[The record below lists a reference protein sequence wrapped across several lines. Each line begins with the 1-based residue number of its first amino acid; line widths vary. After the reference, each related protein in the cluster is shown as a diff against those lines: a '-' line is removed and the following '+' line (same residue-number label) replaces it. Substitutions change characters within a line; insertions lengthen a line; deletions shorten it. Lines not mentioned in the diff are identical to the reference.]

1 MKTLYIQCNMGCAG
15 DMLMSALSELLP
27 NKDEFFQ
34 KLNEIGLKDVIYE
47 SKVVERCGI
56 TGTLTDVKINGEIEG
71 STDNDHHH
79 EHSHHH
85 HDHPHNDE
93 HCHHHHHEHS
103 NMKSITEIINGLN
116 IPEKVKNDAIEV
128 YNIIADAESKVHNK
142 PVDLI
147 HFHEVGNKDAIADI
161 VGVSYIMYELDVDNI
176 CCSNINVGSGTVK
189 CAHGILPVPA
199 PATALIMKGMPVYS
213 NDVVGELCTPT
224 GAALLKYFVNE
235 YKPMPTIEIEKI
247 GYGMGHKE
255 FETANCVRAILGNTK
270 EENTDTIIKLECN
283 IDDMTGEEI
292 SFAEEML
299 FYAGARDVFTV
310 PIYMKK
316 NRPAVILT
324 CLCGE
329 KEKDKIIETIF
340 KHTSTIGVRET
351 VMNRYVLNRKI
362 EEKHTKLGTIQVK
375 KSFGYGCEKEKIE
388 YSTLSELATKNDM
401 SISQVKKIISEDK

>member
-15 DMLMSALSELLP
+15 DMLMSALSKLLP

-34 KLNEIGLKDVIYE
+34 KLNKIGLKDVIYE
-47 SKVVERCGI
+47 SKAVERCGI
-56 TGTLTDVKINGEIEG
+56 TGTLTDVKINGEIEE

-85 HDHPHNDE
+85 HDH
-93 HCHHHHHEHS
+93 HHHEHS
-103 NMKSITEIINGLN
+103 DMKSITEIINGLN

-142 PVDLI
+142 PVALI

-255 FETANCVRAILGNTK
+255 FETANCVRAILGNTQEGK
-270 EENTDTIIKLECN
+270 TDTITKLECN

-299 FYAGARDVFTV
+299 FSAGARDVFTV

-324 CLCGE
+324 CLCV
-329 KEKDKIIETIF
+329 EKDKNKIIETIF
-340 KHTSTIGVRET
+340 KHTSTIGIRET

>member
-34 KLNEIGLKDVIYE
+34 KLNKIGLKDVVYE
-47 SKVVERCGI
+47 SKAVERCGI
-56 TGTLTDVKINGEIEG
+56 TGTLTDVKINGEIEE
-71 STDNDHHH
+71 STDNDHNH

-85 HDHPHNDE
+85 HDH
-93 HCHHHHHEHS
+93 HHHEHS
-103 NMKSITEIINGLN
+103 DMKSITEIINGLN

-142 PVDLI
+142 PVALI

-199 PATALIMKGMPVYS
+199 PATAFIMKGMPVYS

-255 FETANCVRAILGNTK
+255 FETANCVRAILGNTQEGK
-270 EENTDTIIKLECN
+270 TDTITKLECN

-299 FYAGARDVFTV
+299 FSAGARDVFTV

-316 NRPAVILT
+316 NRPAVILI
-324 CLCGE
+324 CLCV
-329 KEKDKIIETIF
+329 EKDKNKIIETIF
-340 KHTSTIGVRET
+340 KYTSTIGVRESI
-351 VMNRYVLNRKI
+351 MNRYILERKI
-362 EEKHTKLGTIQVK
+362 EEKNTKLGTIQVK
-375 KSFGYGCEKEKIE
+375 KSFGYGCEKEKVE
-388 YSTLSELATKNDM
+388 YSTLSELALKNNM

>member
-15 DMLMSALSELLP
+15 DMLMSALSKLLP

-34 KLNEIGLKDVIYE
+34 KLNKIGLKDVIYE
-47 SKVVERCGI
+47 SKAVERCGI
-56 TGTLTDVKINGEIEG
+56 TGTLTDVKINGEIEE

-85 HDHPHNDE
+85 HDH
-93 HCHHHHHEHS
+93 HHHEHS
-103 NMKSITEIINGLN
+103 DMKSITEIINGLN

-142 PVDLI
+142 PVALI

-255 FETANCVRAILGNTK
+255 FETANCVRAILGNTQEGK
-270 EENTDTIIKLECN
+270 TDTITKLECN

-299 FYAGARDVFTV
+299 FSAGARDVFTV

-324 CLCGE
+324 CLCV
-329 KEKDKIIETIF
+329 EKDKNKIIETIF
-340 KHTSTIGVRET
+340 KHTSTIGIRET

-401 SISQVKKIISEDK
+401 SISQVKKLISEDK

>member
-15 DMLMSALSELLP
+15 DMLMSALSEILP

-34 KLNEIGLKDVIYE
+34 KLNEIGLSDVIYE
-47 SKVVERCGI
+47 PKTVEKCGI
-56 TGTLTDVKINGEIEG
+56 TGTLTDVKINGKIEE
-71 STDNDHHH
+71 SVEDNHT
-79 EHSHHH
+79 HSHHH
-85 HDHPHNDE
+85 HE
-93 HCHHHHHEHS
+93 HHHSDVNEHSHHHEHS

-116 IPEKVKNDAIEV
+116 IPEKVKKDAIAV
-128 YNIIADAESKVHNK
+128 YDIIADAESRVHNK
-142 PVDLI
+142 PINMI

-161 VGVSYIMYELDVDNI
+161 VGVSYIMYELNPDKI
-176 CCSNINVGSGTVK
+176 YCSNINVGSGTVK

-235 YKPMPTIEIEKI
+235 FKPMPTIEIDKI
-247 GYGMGHKE
+247 GYGMGHKD
-255 FETANCVRAILGNTK
+255 FETVNCVRAILGNTK
-270 EENTDTIIKLECN
+270 EKNTDNIIKLECN

-299 FYAGARDVFTV
+299 FNAGARDVFTV

-324 CLCGE
+324 CLCNE
-329 KEKDKIIETIF
+329 KEKDKIVEIIF
-340 KHTSTIGVRET
+340 KHTSTIGIRESI
-351 VMNRYVLNRKI
+351 MNRYVLERKN
-362 EEKHTKLGTIQVK
+362 EEKNTKLGTIQVK

-388 YSTLSELATKNDM
+388 YSTLSDLAIKNNM

>member
-27 NKDEFFQ
+27 NKDEFLQ
-34 KLNEIGLKDVIYE
+34 KLNKIGLKDVKYE
-47 SKVVERCGI
+47 SKAVERCGI
-56 TGTLTDVKINGEIEG
+56 TGTLTDVKINGEIEK
-71 STDNDHHH
+71 STDNDHHY

-85 HDHPHNDE
+85 HD
-93 HCHHHHHEHS
+93 HHHHEHS

-142 PVDLI
+142 PVDMI
-147 HFHEVGNKDAIADI
+147 HFHEVGNKDAISDI

-255 FETANCVRAILGNTK
+255 FETANCVRAILGNTQ
-270 EENTDTIIKLECN
+270 EEKTDTITKLECN

-299 FYAGARDVFTV
+299 FSAGARDVFTV

-324 CLCGE
+324 CLCV
-329 KEKDKIIETIF
+329 EKDK
-340 KHTSTIGVRET
+340 
-351 VMNRYVLNRKI
+351 N
-362 EEKHTKLGTIQVK
+362 
-375 KSFGYGCEKEKIE
+375 
-388 YSTLSELATKNDM
+388 
-401 SISQVKKIISEDK
+401 KIILGRRKVEKDRQFKQNYRIIK

>member
-15 DMLMSALSELLP
+15 DMLMSALSKLLP

-34 KLNEIGLKDVIYE
+34 KLNKIGLKDVIYE
-47 SKVVERCGI
+47 SKAVERCGI
-56 TGTLTDVKINGEIEG
+56 TGTLTDVKINGEIEE

-85 HDHPHNDE
+85 HDH
-93 HCHHHHHEHS
+93 HHHEHS
-103 NMKSITEIINGLN
+103 DMKSITEIINGLN

-142 PVDLI
+142 PVALI

-199 PATALIMKGMPVYS
+199 PATAFIMKGMPVYS

-255 FETANCVRAILGNTK
+255 FETANCVRAILGNTQEGK
-270 EENTDTIIKLECN
+270 TDTITKLECN

-299 FYAGARDVFTV
+299 FSAGARDVFTV

-324 CLCGE
+324 CLCV
-329 KEKDKIIETIF
+329 EKDKNKIIETIF
-340 KHTSTIGVRET
+340 KHTSTIGIRET

-401 SISQVKKIISEDK
+401 SISQVKKLISEDK

>member
-27 NKDEFFQ
+27 NKDEFLQ
-34 KLNEIGLKDVIYE
+34 KLNKIGLKDVKYE
-47 SKVVERCGI
+47 SKAVERCGI
-56 TGTLTDVKINGEIEG
+56 TGTLTDVKINGEIEK
-71 STDNDHHH
+71 STDNDHHY

-85 HDHPHNDE
+85 HD
-93 HCHHHHHEHS
+93 HHHHEHS

-142 PVDLI
+142 PVDMI
-147 HFHEVGNKDAIADI
+147 HFHEVGNKDAISDI

-255 FETANCVRAILGNTK
+255 FETANCVRAILGNTQ
-270 EENTDTIIKLECN
+270 EEKTDTITKLECN

-299 FYAGARDVFTV
+299 FSAGARDVFTV

-324 CLCGE
+324 CLCVE
-329 KEKDKIIETIF
+329 NKIIETIF
-340 KHTSTIGVRET
+340 KYTSTIGVRESI
-351 VMNRYVLNRKI
+351 MNRYILERKI
-362 EEKHTKLGTIQVK
+362 EEKNTKLGTIQVK
-375 KSFGYGCEKEKIE
+375 KSFGYGCEKEKVE
-388 YSTLSELATKNDM
+388 YSTLSELALKNNM

>member
-34 KLNEIGLKDVIYE
+34 KLNKIGLKDVVYE
-47 SKVVERCGI
+47 SKAVERCGI
-56 TGTLTDVKINGEIEG
+56 TGTLTDVKINGEIEE
-71 STDNDHHH
+71 STDNDHNH

-85 HDHPHNDE
+85 HDH
-93 HCHHHHHEHS
+93 HHHEHS
-103 NMKSITEIINGLN
+103 DMKSITEIINGLN

-199 PATALIMKGMPVYS
+199 LATAFIMKGMPVYS

-255 FETANCVRAILGNTK
+255 FETANCVRAILGNTQ
-270 EENTDTIIKLECN
+270 EEKTDTITKLECN

-299 FYAGARDVFTV
+299 FSAGARDVFTV

-316 NRPAVILT
+316 NRLAVILT
-324 CLCGE
+324 CLCV
-329 KEKDKIIETIF
+329 EKDKNKIIETIF
-340 KHTSTIGVRET
+340 KHTSTIGIRET

-401 SISQVKKIISEDK
+401 SISQVKKLISEDK

>member
-27 NKDEFFQ
+27 NKDEFLQ
-34 KLNEIGLKDVIYE
+34 KLNKIGLKDVKYE
-47 SKVVERCGI
+47 SKAVERCGI
-56 TGTLTDVKINGEIEG
+56 TGTLTDVKINGEIEK
-71 STDNDHHH
+71 STDNDHHY

-85 HDHPHNDE
+85 HD
-93 HCHHHHHEHS
+93 HHHHEHS

-142 PVDLI
+142 PVDMI
-147 HFHEVGNKDAIADI
+147 HFHEVGNKDAISDI

-255 FETANCVRAILGNTK
+255 FETANCVRAILGNTQ
-270 EENTDTIIKLECN
+270 EEKTDTITKLECN

-299 FYAGARDVFTV
+299 FSAGNKRC
-310 PIYMKK
+310 IYSANLYEEKQTSSYI
-316 NRPAVILT
+316 NL
-324 CLCGE
+324 CLCV
-329 KEKDKIIETIF
+329 EKDKNKIIETIF
-340 KHTSTIGVRET
+340 KYTSTIGVRESI
-351 VMNRYVLNRKI
+351 MNRYILERKI
-362 EEKHTKLGTIQVK
+362 EEKNTKLGTIQVK
-375 KSFGYGCEKEKIE
+375 KSFGYGCEKEKVE
-388 YSTLSELATKNDM
+388 YSTLSELALKNNM

>member
-34 KLNEIGLKDVIYE
+34 KLNKIGLKDVVYE
-47 SKVVERCGI
+47 SKAVERCGI
-56 TGTLTDVKINGEIEG
+56 TGTLTDVKINGEIEE

-85 HDHPHNDE
+85 HDH
-93 HCHHHHHEHS
+93 HHHEHS
-103 NMKSITEIINGLN
+103 DMKSITEIINGLN

-199 PATALIMKGMPVYS
+199 PATAFIMKGMPVYS

-255 FETANCVRAILGNTK
+255 FETANCVRAILGNTQEGK
-270 EENTDTIIKLECN
+270 TDTITKLECN

-299 FYAGARDVFTV
+299 FSAGARDVFTV

-324 CLCGE
+324 CLCV
-329 KEKDKIIETIF
+329 EKDKNKIIETIF
-340 KHTSTIGVRET
+340 KHTSTIGIRET

-388 YSTLSELATKNDM
+388 YSTLSKLATKNDM
-401 SISQVKKIISEDK
+401 SISQVKKLISEDK

>member
-34 KLNEIGLKDVIYE
+34 KLNKIGLKDVIYE
-47 SKVVERCGI
+47 SKAVERCGI
-56 TGTLTDVKINGEIEG
+56 TGTLTDVKINGEIEE

-85 HDHPHNDE
+85 HDH
-93 HCHHHHHEHS
+93 HHHEHS
-103 NMKSITEIINGLN
+103 DMKSITEIINGLN

-142 PVDLI
+142 PVALI

-199 PATALIMKGMPVYS
+199 PSTASIMKGMPVYS

-255 FETANCVRAILGNTK
+255 FETANCVRAILGNTQEGK
-270 EENTDTIIKLECN
+270 TDTITKLECN

-299 FYAGARDVFTV
+299 FSAGARDVFTV

-324 CLCGE
+324 CLCV
-329 KEKDKIIETIF
+329 EKDKNKIIETIF
-340 KHTSTIGVRET
+340 KHTSTIGIRET

-401 SISQVKKIISEDK
+401 SISQVKKLISEDK

>member
-15 DMLMSALSELLP
+15 DMLMSALSKLLP

-34 KLNEIGLKDVIYE
+34 KLNKIGLKDVIYE
-47 SKVVERCGI
+47 SKAVERCGI
-56 TGTLTDVKINGEIEG
+56 TGTLTDVKINGEIEE

-85 HDHPHNDE
+85 HDH
-93 HCHHHHHEHS
+93 HHHEHS
-103 NMKSITEIINGLN
+103 DMKSITEIINGLN

-142 PVDLI
+142 PVALI

-199 PATALIMKGMPVYS
+199 PATAFIMKGMPVYS

-255 FETANCVRAILGNTK
+255 FETANCVRAILGNTQEGK
-270 EENTDTIIKLECN
+270 TDTITKLECN

-299 FYAGARDVFTV
+299 FSAGARDVFTV

-324 CLCGE
+324 CLCV
-329 KEKDKIIETIF
+329 EKDKNKIIETIF
-340 KHTSTIGVRET
+340 KHTSTIGIRET

-388 YSTLSELATKNDM
+388 YSTLSELATKNNM

>member
-34 KLNEIGLKDVIYE
+34 KLNKIGLKDVVYE
-47 SKVVERCGI
+47 SKAVERCGI
-56 TGTLTDVKINGEIEG
+56 TGTLTDVKINGEIEE
-71 STDNDHHH
+71 STDNDHNH

-85 HDHPHNDE
+85 HDH
-93 HCHHHHHEHS
+93 HHHEHS
-103 NMKSITEIINGLN
+103 DMKSITEIINGLN

-199 PATALIMKGMPVYS
+199 PATAFIMKGMPVYS

-255 FETANCVRAILGNTK
+255 FETANCVRAILGNTQ
-270 EENTDTIIKLECN
+270 EEKTDTITKLECN

-299 FYAGARDVFTV
+299 FSAGARDVFTV

-324 CLCGE
+324 CLCVE
-329 KEKDKIIETIF
+329 RDKNKIVETIF
-340 KHTSTIGVRET
+340 KHTSTIGIRES

-375 KSFGYGCEKEKIE
+375 KSFGYGCEKEKVE
-388 YSTLSELATKNDM
+388 YSTLSELALKNNM
-401 SISQVKKIISEDK
+401 SISQVKKLISEDK

>member
-34 KLNEIGLKDVIYE
+34 KLNKIGLKDVKYE
-47 SKVVERCGI
+47 SKAVERCGI
-56 TGTLTDVKINGEIEG
+56 TGTLTDVKINGEIEK

-85 HDHPHNDE
+85 HD
-93 HCHHHHHEHS
+93 HHHHEHS

-142 PVDLI
+142 PVDMI
-147 HFHEVGNKDAIADI
+147 HFHEVGNKDAISDI

-199 PATALIMKGMPVYS
+199 PATAFIMKGMPVYS

-255 FETANCVRAILGNTK
+255 FETANCVRAILGNTQ
-270 EENTDTIIKLECN
+270 EEKTDTITKLECN

-299 FYAGARDVFTV
+299 FSAGARDVFTV

-324 CLCGE
+324 CLCV
-329 KEKDKIIETIF
+329 EKDKNKIIETIF
-340 KHTSTIGVRET
+340 KHTSTIGIRET

-401 SISQVKKIISEDK
+401 SISQVKKLISEDK

>member
-27 NKDEFFQ
+27 NKDEFFR

-47 SKVVERCGI
+47 SKAVERCGI
-56 TGTLTDVKINGEIEG
+56 TGTLTDVKINGEIEE
-71 STDNDHHH
+71 STDNDHNH

-85 HDHPHNDE
+85 HDH
-93 HCHHHHHEHS
+93 HHHEHS
-103 NMKSITEIINGLN
+103 DMKSITEIINGLN

-199 PATALIMKGMPVYS
+199 PATAFIMKGMPVYS

-255 FETANCVRAILGNTK
+255 FETANCVRAILGNTQ
-270 EENTDTIIKLECN
+270 EEKTDTITKLECN

-299 FYAGARDVFTV
+299 FSAGARDVFTV

-324 CLCGE
+324 CLCVE
-329 KEKDKIIETIF
+329 RDKNKIVETIF
-340 KHTSTIGVRET
+340 KHTSTIGIRES

-375 KSFGYGCEKEKIE
+375 KSFGYGCEKEKVE
-388 YSTLSELATKNDM
+388 YSTLSELALKNNM
-401 SISQVKKIISEDK
+401 SISQVKKLISEDK

>member
-27 NKDEFFQ
+27 NKDEFFR

-47 SKVVERCGI
+47 SKAVERCGI
-56 TGTLTDVKINGEIEG
+56 TGTLTDVKINGEIEE
-71 STDNDHHH
+71 STDNDYHH

-85 HDHPHNDE
+85 HD
-93 HCHHHHHEHS
+93 HHHHEHS

-142 PVDLI
+142 HVDMI

-255 FETANCVRAILGNTK
+255 FETANCVRAILGNTQ
-270 EENTDTIIKLECN
+270 EEKTDTITKLECN

-299 FYAGARDVFTV
+299 FSAGARDVFTV

-324 CLCGE
+324 CLCV
-329 KEKDKIIETIF
+329 EKDKNKIIETIF
-340 KHTSTIGVRET
+340 KHTSTIGIRET

-401 SISQVKKIISEDK
+401 SISQVKKLISEDK

>member
-34 KLNEIGLKDVIYE
+34 KLNKIGLKDVVYE
-47 SKVVERCGI
+47 SKAVERCGI
-56 TGTLTDVKINGEIEG
+56 TGTLTDVKINGEIEE
-71 STDNDHHH
+71 STDNDHNH

-85 HDHPHNDE
+85 HDH
-93 HCHHHHHEHS
+93 HHYEHS
-103 NMKSITEIINGLN
+103 DMKSITEIINGLN

-142 PVDLI
+142 PVALI

-199 PATALIMKGMPVYS
+199 PATAFIMKGMPVYS

-255 FETANCVRAILGNTK
+255 FETANCVRAILGNTQEGK
-270 EENTDTIIKLECN
+270 TDTITKLECN

-299 FYAGARDVFTV
+299 FSAGARDVFTV

-324 CLCGE
+324 CLCV
-329 KEKDKIIETIF
+329 EKDKNKIIETIF
-340 KHTSTIGVRET
+340 KYTSTIGVRESI
-351 VMNRYVLNRKI
+351 MNRYILERKI
-362 EEKHTKLGTIQVK
+362 EEKNTKLGTIQVK
-375 KSFGYGCEKEKIE
+375 KSFGYGCEKEKVE
-388 YSTLSELATKNDM
+388 YSTLSELALKNNM

>member
-15 DMLMSALSELLP
+15 DMLMSALSEILP

-34 KLNEIGLKDVIYE
+34 KLNEIGLSDVIYE
-47 SKVVERCGI
+47 PKTVEKCGI
-56 TGTLTDVKINGEIEG
+56 TGTLTDVKINGKIEE
-71 STDNDHHH
+71 SVEDNHTHSNHHH
-79 EHSHHH
+79 EHHHSDVNEHSHHH
-85 HDHPHNDE
+85 EHN
-93 HCHHHHHEHS
+93 

-116 IPEKVKNDAIEV
+116 IPEKVKKDAIAV
-128 YNIIADAESKVHNK
+128 YDIIADAESRVHNK
-142 PVDLI
+142 PINMI

-161 VGVSYIMYELDVDNI
+161 VGVSYIMYELNPDKI
-176 CCSNINVGSGTVK
+176 YCSNINVGSGTVK

-235 YKPMPTIEIEKI
+235 FKPMPTIEINKI

-255 FETANCVRAILGNTK
+255 FETVNCVRAILGNTK
-270 EENTDTIIKLECN
+270 EKNTDNIIKLECN

-299 FYAGARDVFTV
+299 FNAGARDVFTV

-324 CLCGE
+324 CLCNE
-329 KEKDKIIETIF
+329 KEKDKIVEIIF
-340 KHTSTIGVRET
+340 KHTSTIGIRESI
-351 VMNRYVLNRKI
+351 MNRYVLERKN
-362 EEKHTKLGTIQVK
+362 EEKNTKLGIIQVK

-388 YSTLSELATKNDM
+388 YSTLSDLAIKNNM

>member
-27 NKDEFFQ
+27 NKDKFFQ
-34 KLNEIGLKDVIYE
+34 KLNKIGLKDVVYE
-47 SKVVERCGI
+47 SKAVERCGI
-56 TGTLTDVKINGEIEG
+56 TGTLTDVKINGEIEE
-71 STDNDHHH
+71 STDNDHNH

-85 HDHPHNDE
+85 HDH
-93 HCHHHHHEHS
+93 HHHEHS
-103 NMKSITEIINGLN
+103 DMKSITEIINGLN

-161 VGVSYIMYELDVDNI
+161 VGVSYIVYELDVDNI

-199 PATALIMKGMPVYS
+199 PATAFIMKGMPVYS

-255 FETANCVRAILGNTK
+255 FETANCVRAILGNTQ
-270 EENTDTIIKLECN
+270 EEKTDTITKLECN

-299 FYAGARDVFTV
+299 FSAGARDVFTV

-324 CLCGE
+324 CLCV
-329 KEKDKIIETIF
+329 EKDKNKIIETIF
-340 KHTSTIGVRET
+340 KYTSTIGVRESI
-351 VMNRYVLNRKI
+351 MNRYIL
-362 EEKHTKLGTIQVK
+362 EKNTKLGTIQVK
-375 KSFGYGCEKEKIE
+375 KSFGYGCEKEKVE
-388 YSTLSELATKNDM
+388 YSTLSELALKNNM

>member
-27 NKDEFFQ
+27 NKDKFFQ
-34 KLNEIGLKDVIYE
+34 KLNKIGLKDVVYE
-47 SKVVERCGI
+47 SKAVERCGI
-56 TGTLTDVKINGEIEG
+56 TGTLTDVKINGEIEE
-71 STDNDHHH
+71 STDNDHNH

-85 HDHPHNDE
+85 HDH
-93 HCHHHHHEHS
+93 HHHEHS
-103 NMKSITEIINGLN
+103 DMKSITEIINGLN

-161 VGVSYIMYELDVDNI
+161 VGVSYIVYELDVDNI

-199 PATALIMKGMPVYS
+199 PATAFIMKGMPVYS

-255 FETANCVRAILGNTK
+255 FETANCVRAILGNTQ
-270 EENTDTIIKLECN
+270 EEKTDTITKLECN

-299 FYAGARDVFTV
+299 FSAGARDVFTV

-324 CLCGE
+324 CLCV
-329 KEKDKIIETIF
+329 EKDKNKIIETIF
-340 KHTSTIGVRET
+340 KHTSTIGIRET

-362 EEKHTKLGTIQVK
+362 EEKNTKLGTIQVK
-375 KSFGYGCEKEKIE
+375 KSFGYGCEKEKVE
-388 YSTLSELATKNDM
+388 YSTLSELALKNDM
-401 SISQVKKIISEDK
+401 SISQVKKLISEDK

>member
-27 NKDEFFQ
+27 NKDKFFQ
-34 KLNEIGLKDVIYE
+34 KLNKIGLKDVVYE
-47 SKVVERCGI
+47 SKAVERCGI
-56 TGTLTDVKINGEIEG
+56 TGTLTDVKINGEIEE
-71 STDNDHHH
+71 STDNDHNH

-85 HDHPHNDE
+85 HDH
-93 HCHHHHHEHS
+93 HHHEHS
-103 NMKSITEIINGLN
+103 DMKSITEIINGLN

-161 VGVSYIMYELDVDNI
+161 VGVSYIVYELDVDNI

-199 PATALIMKGMPVYS
+199 AATAFIMKGMPVYS

-255 FETANCVRAILGNTK
+255 FETANCVRAILGNTQ
-270 EENTDTIIKLECN
+270 EEKTDTITKLECN

-299 FYAGARDVFTV
+299 FSAGARDVFTV

-324 CLCGE
+324 CLCV
-329 KEKDKIIETIF
+329 EKDKNKIIETIF
-340 KHTSTIGVRET
+340 KHTSTIGIRET

-362 EEKHTKLGTIQVK
+362 EEKNTKLGTIQVK
-375 KSFGYGCEKEKIE
+375 KSFGYGCEKEKVE
-388 YSTLSELATKNDM
+388 YSTLSELALKNDM
-401 SISQVKKIISEDK
+401 SISQVKKLISEDK

>member
-15 DMLMSALSELLP
+15 DMLMSALSKLLP

-34 KLNEIGLKDVIYE
+34 KLNKIGLKDMIYE
-47 SKVVERCGI
+47 SKAVERCGI
-56 TGTLTDVKINGEIEG
+56 TGTLTDVKINGEIEE

-85 HDHPHNDE
+85 HDH
-93 HCHHHHHEHS
+93 HHHEHS
-103 NMKSITEIINGLN
+103 DMKSITEIINGLN

-142 PVDLI
+142 PVALI

-199 PATALIMKGMPVYS
+199 PATAFIMKGMPVYS

-255 FETANCVRAILGNTK
+255 FETANCVRAILGNTQEGK
-270 EENTDTIIKLECN
+270 TDTITKLECN

-299 FYAGARDVFTV
+299 FSAGARDVFTV

-324 CLCGE
+324 CLCV
-329 KEKDKIIETIF
+329 EKDKNKIIETIF
-340 KHTSTIGVRET
+340 KHTSTIGIRET

-401 SISQVKKIISEDK
+401 SISQVKKLISEDK

>member
-34 KLNEIGLKDVIYE
+34 KLNKIGLKDVVYE
-47 SKVVERCGI
+47 SKAVERCGI
-56 TGTLTDVKINGEIEG
+56 TGTLTDVKINGEIEE
-71 STDNDHHH
+71 STDNDHNH

-85 HDHPHNDE
+85 HD
-93 HCHHHHHEHS
+93 HHHHEHS

-142 PVDLI
+142 HVDMI

-255 FETANCVRAILGNTK
+255 FETANCVRAILGNTQ
-270 EENTDTIIKLECN
+270 EEKTDTITKLECN

-299 FYAGARDVFTV
+299 FSAGARDVFTV

-324 CLCGE
+324 CLCVE
-329 KEKDKIIETIF
+329 RDKNKIVETIF
-340 KHTSTIGVRET
+340 KYTSTIGVRESI
-351 VMNRYVLNRKI
+351 MNRYILERKI
-362 EEKHTKLGTIQVK
+362 EEKNTKLGTIQVK

>member
-27 NKDEFFQ
+27 NKDEFLQ
-34 KLNEIGLKDVIYE
+34 KLNKIGLKDVKYE
-47 SKVVERCGI
+47 SKAVERCGI
-56 TGTLTDVKINGEIEG
+56 TGTLTDVKINGEIEK
-71 STDNDHHH
+71 STDNDHHY

-85 HDHPHNDE
+85 HD
-93 HCHHHHHEHS
+93 HHHHEHS

-142 PVDLI
+142 PVDMI
-147 HFHEVGNKDAIADI
+147 HFHEVGNKDAISDI

-199 PATALIMKGMPVYS
+199 PATAFIMKGMPVYS

-255 FETANCVRAILGNTK
+255 FETANCVRAILGNTQ
-270 EENTDTIIKLECN
+270 EEKTDTITKLECN

-299 FYAGARDVFTV
+299 FSAGARDVFTV

-324 CLCGE
+324 CLCV
-329 KEKDKIIETIF
+329 EKDKNKIIETIF
-340 KHTSTIGVRET
+340 KHTSTIGIRET

-401 SISQVKKIISEDK
+401 SISQVKKLISEDK

>member
-34 KLNEIGLKDVIYE
+34 KLNKIGLKDVVYE
-47 SKVVERCGI
+47 SKAVERCGI
-56 TGTLTDVKINGEIEG
+56 TGTLTDVKINGEIEE
-71 STDNDHHH
+71 STDNDHNH

-85 HDHPHNDE
+85 HDH
-93 HCHHHHHEHS
+93 HHHEHS
-103 NMKSITEIINGLN
+103 DMKPITEIINGLN

-199 PATALIMKGMPVYS
+199 PATAFIMKGMPVYS

-255 FETANCVRAILGNTK
+255 FETANCVRAILGNTQ
-270 EENTDTIIKLECN
+270 EEKTDTITKLECN

-299 FYAGARDVFTV
+299 FSAGARDVFTV

-324 CLCGE
+324 CLCV
-329 KEKDKIIETIF
+329 EKDKNKIIETIF
-340 KHTSTIGVRET
+340 KYTSTIGVRESI
-351 VMNRYVLNRKI
+351 MNRYILERKI
-362 EEKHTKLGTIQVK
+362 EEKNTKLGTIQVK

-401 SISQVKKIISEDK
+401 SISQVKKLISEDK

>member
-27 NKDEFFQ
+27 NKDKFFQ
-34 KLNEIGLKDVIYE
+34 KLNKIGLKDVVYE
-47 SKVVERCGI
+47 SKAVERCGI
-56 TGTLTDVKINGEIEG
+56 TGTLTDVKINGEIEE
-71 STDNDHHH
+71 STDNDHNH

-85 HDHPHNDE
+85 HDH
-93 HCHHHHHEHS
+93 HHHEHS
-103 NMKSITEIINGLN
+103 DMKSITEIINGLN

-142 PVDLI
+142 TVDLI

-161 VGVSYIMYELDVDNI
+161 VGVSYIVYELDVDNI

-199 PATALIMKGMPVYS
+199 PATAFIMKGMPVYS

-255 FETANCVRAILGNTK
+255 FETANCVRAILGNTQ
-270 EENTDTIIKLECN
+270 EEKTDTITKLECN

-299 FYAGARDVFTV
+299 FSAGARDVFTV

-324 CLCGE
+324 CLCV
-329 KEKDKIIETIF
+329 EKDKNKIIETIF
-340 KHTSTIGVRET
+340 KHTSTIGIRET

-362 EEKHTKLGTIQVK
+362 EEKNTKLGTIQVK
-375 KSFGYGCEKEKIE
+375 KSFGYGCEKEKVE
-388 YSTLSELATKNDM
+388 YSTLSELALKNDM
-401 SISQVKKIISEDK
+401 SISQVKKLISEDK

>member
-15 DMLMSALSELLP
+15 DMLMSALSKLLP

-34 KLNEIGLKDVIYE
+34 KLNKIGLKDVIYE
-47 SKVVERCGI
+47 SKAVERCGI
-56 TGTLTDVKINGEIEG
+56 TGTLTDVKINGEIEE

-85 HDHPHNDE
+85 HDH
-93 HCHHHHHEHS
+93 HHHEHS
-103 NMKSITEIINGLN
+103 DMKSITEIINGLN

-142 PVDLI
+142 PVALI

-199 PATALIMKGMPVYS
+199 PATALIMKGMRVYS

-255 FETANCVRAILGNTK
+255 FETANCVRAILGNTQEGK
-270 EENTDTIIKLECN
+270 TDTITKLECN

-299 FYAGARDVFTV
+299 FSAGARDVFTV

-324 CLCGE
+324 CLCV
-329 KEKDKIIETIF
+329 EKDKNKIIETIF
-340 KHTSTIGVRET
+340 KHTSTIGIRET

>member
-27 NKDEFFQ
+27 NKDEFLQ
-34 KLNEIGLKDVIYE
+34 KLNKIGLKDVKYE
-47 SKVVERCGI
+47 SKAVERCGI
-56 TGTLTDVKINGEIEG
+56 TGTLTDVKINGEIEK
-71 STDNDHHH
+71 STDNDHHY

-85 HDHPHNDE
+85 RD
-93 HCHHHHHEHS
+93 HHHHEHS

-142 PVDLI
+142 PVDMI
-147 HFHEVGNKDAIADI
+147 HFHEVGNKDAISDI

-255 FETANCVRAILGNTK
+255 FETANCVRAILGNTQEGK
-270 EENTDTIIKLECN
+270 TDTITKLECN

-299 FYAGARDVFTV
+299 FSAGARDVFTV

-324 CLCGE
+324 CLCV
-329 KEKDKIIETIF
+329 EKDKNKIIETIF
-340 KHTSTIGVRET
+340 KHTSTIGIRET

-401 SISQVKKIISEDK
+401 SISQVKKLISEDK

>member
-34 KLNEIGLKDVIYE
+34 KLNKIGLKDVVYE
-47 SKVVERCGI
+47 SKAVERCGI
-56 TGTLTDVKINGEIEG
+56 TGTLTDVKINGEIEE
-71 STDNDHHH
+71 STDNDHNH

-85 HDHPHNDE
+85 HDH
-93 HCHHHHHEHS
+93 HHHEHS
-103 NMKSITEIINGLN
+103 DMKSITEIINGLN

-199 PATALIMKGMPVYS
+199 PATAFIMKGMPVYS

-255 FETANCVRAILGNTK
+255 FETANCVRAILGNTQ
-270 EENTDTIIKLECN
+270 EEKTDTITKLECN

-299 FYAGARDVFTV
+299 FSAGARDVFTV

-324 CLCGE
+324 CLCV
-329 KEKDKIIETIF
+329 EKDKNKIIETIF
-340 KHTSTIGVRET
+340 KHTSTIGIRET

-401 SISQVKKIISEDK
+401 SISQVKKLISEDK

>member
-34 KLNEIGLKDVIYE
+34 KLNKIGLKDVIYE
-47 SKVVERCGI
+47 SKAVERCGI
-56 TGTLTDVKINGEIEG
+56 TGTLTDVKINGEIEE

-79 EHSHHH
+79 EHS
-85 HDHPHNDE
+85 D
-93 HCHHHHHEHS
+93 
-103 NMKSITEIINGLN
+103 MKSITEIINGLN

-142 PVDLI
+142 PVDMI

-161 VGVSYIMYELDVDNI
+161 VGVSYITYELDVDNI

-199 PATALIMKGMPVYS
+199 PATAFIMKGMPVYS

-255 FETANCVRAILGNTK
+255 FETANCVRAILGNTQ
-270 EENTDTIIKLECN
+270 EEKTDTITKLECN

-299 FYAGARDVFTV
+299 FSAGARDVFTV

-324 CLCGE
+324 CLCV
-329 KEKDKIIETIF
+329 EKDKNKIIETIF
-340 KHTSTIGVRET
+340 KYTSTIGVRESI
-351 VMNRYVLNRKI
+351 MNRYILERKI
-362 EEKHTKLGTIQVK
+362 EEKNTKLGTIQVK
-375 KSFGYGCEKEKIE
+375 KSFGYGCEKEKVE
-388 YSTLSELATKNDM
+388 YSTLSELALKNNM

>member
-27 NKDEFFQ
+27 NKDKFFQ
-34 KLNEIGLKDVIYE
+34 KLNKIGLKDVVYE
-47 SKVVERCGI
+47 SKAVERCGI
-56 TGTLTDVKINGEIEG
+56 TGTLTDVKINGEIEE
-71 STDNDHHH
+71 STDNDHNH

-85 HDHPHNDE
+85 HDH
-93 HCHHHHHEHS
+93 HHHEHS
-103 NMKSITEIINGLN
+103 DMKSITEIINGLN

-161 VGVSYIMYELDVDNI
+161 VGVSYIVYELDVDNI

-199 PATALIMKGMPVYS
+199 PATAFIMKGMPVYS

-255 FETANCVRAILGNTK
+255 FETANCVRAILGNTQ
-270 EENTDTIIKLECN
+270 EEKTDTITKLECN

-299 FYAGARDVFTV
+299 FSAGARDVFTV

-324 CLCGE
+324 CLCV
-329 KEKDKIIETIF
+329 EKDKNKIIETIF
-340 KHTSTIGVRET
+340 KHTSTIVIRET

-362 EEKHTKLGTIQVK
+362 EEKNTKLGTIQVK
-375 KSFGYGCEKEKIE
+375 KSFGYGCEKEKVE
-388 YSTLSELATKNDM
+388 YSTLSELALKNDM
-401 SISQVKKIISEDK
+401 SISQVKKLISEDK